1 MATADGLLSSKYA
14 NAWLSEKFG
23 GGKNDA
29 ALIASV
35 QSTIGMDVTSA
46 ISSTQKATD
55 LGRLSV
61 ARQTLTKLQA
71 DKVLSQADVNKVLA
85 AIMDIESAI
94 SKL

>member
-1 MATADGLLSSKYA
+1 MAFCPASTPTPGGRRSSA
-14 NAWLSEKFG
+14 A
-23 GGKNDA
+23 KNDA